1 MLVCSIWVKVSYI
14 YVFLVIITYI
24 QITSSELLPCI
35 FFINCQSRF
44 SHLRTAGSVRMHMLF
59 PVSSSALLVWVVL
72 RKERWFMDYLRSW
85 VSVKHA
91 RLQMLWLPCT
101 RGVDGWRMRRGYL
114 TVCILGMPSLGI
126 LWLVDAF
133 QTDGR
138 YNCWSFQ
145 QNVVSRYGDQFSDSA
160 QCSAC
165 LCCGNHSYS
174 NVKMLMLFLYGVLTR
189 FMNIDA
195 TVPLLRNRELNM
207 FLVVSFFFDQLY
219 LLIDMMVEKNVFS

>member
-24 QITSSELLPCI
+24 QITSSKLLPCI

-59 PVSSSALLVWVVL
+59 PVSSSTLLVWAVL
-72 RKERWFMDYLRSW
+72 RKARWFMDYLRSW
-85 VSVKHA
+85 VSVKHVC
-91 RLQMLWLPCT
+91 LQMLWLPCT

-114 TVCILGMPSLGI
+114 TVCIPGMPSLGI

-133 QTDGR
+133 QMDGR
-138 YNCWSFQ
+138 Y
-145 QNVVSRYGDQFSDSA
+145 SRFM
-160 QCSAC
+160 
-165 LCCGNHSYS
+165 
-174 NVKMLMLFLYGVLTR
+174 KMLMLFLYGMLTR

-195 TVPLLRNRELNM
+195 TVPLLWNRELNM
-207 FLVVSFFFDQLY
+207 CLVVSFFFDQLY
-219 LLIDMMVEKNVFS
+219 LLIDMMVDKNVFIPRCKLITKCSYCFRGVTDELLC